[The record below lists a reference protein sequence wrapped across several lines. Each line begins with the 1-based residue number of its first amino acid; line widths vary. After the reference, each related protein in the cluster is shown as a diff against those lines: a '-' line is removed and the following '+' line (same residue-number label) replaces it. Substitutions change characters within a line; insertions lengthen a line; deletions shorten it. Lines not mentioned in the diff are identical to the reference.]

1 MTTRPQ
7 LQRPRPRST
16 YVRFTSTPALRC
28 AHEPTF
34 PTAGRW
40 VKSPPQCQQPLA
52 RPPVGF
58 AVFEGDEAALAYAG
72 WLDQQADDNDES
84 ELTPER
90 AGALIND
97 HAVRGA
103 TQ

>member
-1 MTTRPQ
+1 MSASPQ
-7 LQRPRPRST
+7 LRPSGCT
-16 YVRFTSTPALRC
+16 K
-28 AHEPTF
+28 PTF

-52 RPPVGF
+52 RPPLGF
-58 AVFEGDEAALAYAG
+58 AVFENDEAALAYAG
-72 WLDQQADDNDES
+72 WLDQQAANIDGS
-84 ELTPER
+84 ELTPGR
-90 AGALIND
+90 AATPIND